1 MKLSNDQI
9 ASALTGAARII
20 FSEDGVMTLRF
31 TKEQEDFYKLRDIN
45 SYNKS
50 FASAGVKLCFTT
62 DSETM
67 HLGIKAGVGSSRRF
81 FAFDVYSDGAYV
93 GSLDNYSHAPV
104 PDDYIPMDAALGH
117 HEKSFELPKGE
128 KTVTVYFPWS
138 ASTTVCELS
147 LSDGASFTPVKRSK
161 KLLVYGDSITHGYDA
176 LHPYNRYPSRI
187 SDALDADEYNKAI
200 GGEVFAEGLSA
211 LADEISPDY
220 ITVAYGTNDWGIYK
234 KDDYLRH
241 CRGFIENLSKNYPE
255 AKIFVITPI
264 WRKDLDEL
272 RSAGRFYDLHGYI
285 EACAEGL
292 ANVTV
297 ISGFDFVQK
306 DASMFSDKRLHPNDK
321 GFEQYYHG
329 LLKELK
335 KYI

>member
-1 MKLSNDQI
+1 M
-9 ASALTGAARII
+9 
-20 FSEDGVMTLRF
+20 
-31 TKEQEDFYKLRDIN
+31 IN
-45 SYNKS
+45 
-50 FASAGVKLCFTT
+50 F
-62 DSETM
+62 
-67 HLGIKAGVGSSRRF
+67 
-81 FAFDVYSDGAYV
+81 
-93 GSLDNYSHAPV
+93 
-104 PDDYIPMDAALGH
+104 
-117 HEKSFELPKGE
+117 
-128 KTVTVYFPWS
+128 
-138 ASTTVCELS
+138 
-147 LSDGASFTPVKRSK
+147 
-161 KLLVYGDSITHGYDA
+161 GDSITQGYDA
-176 LHPYNRYPSRI
+176 SRPENLYA
-187 SDALDADEYNKAI
+187 SQLAAALNAEARNKGI
-200 GGEVFAEGLSA
+200 GGEKFFADLGKTKE
-211 LADEISPDY
+211 DFEPDL